1 MMLVLLGNS
10 AVEITVDVSR
20 VLEGEGVL
28 EEGVGEGEGVLE
40 EGVGEGEG
48 VLEGEG
54 VPEEGEGV
62 LLKSSVVC
70 VADCAELKELVVGI
84 GSIVED

>member
-1 MMLVLLGNS
+1 MILVLLDNS

-20 VLEGEGVL
+20 VLESEGVL
-28 EEGVGEGEGVLE
+28 EEGVGEGER
-40 EGVGEGEG
+40 
-48 VLEGEG
+48 
-54 VPEEGEGV
+54 V

>member
-1 MMLVLLGNS
+1 M
-10 AVEITVDVSR
+10 
-20 VLEGEGVL
+20 L
-28 EEGVGEGEGVLE
+28 EEGVGEGER
-40 EGVGEGEG
+40 

>member
-1 MMLVLLGNS
+1 MMLVLLNNS
-10 AVEITVDVSR
+10 AVEITVAVSR
-20 VLEGEGVL
+20 VLESEGVL
-28 EEGVGEGEGVLE
+28 
-40 EGVGEGEG
+40 
-48 VLEGEG
+48 
-54 VPEEGEGV
+54 EEGEGV

>member
-1 MMLVLLGNS
+1 MILVLLDNS

-20 VLEGEGVL
+20 VLESEGVL
-28 EEGVGEGEGVLE
+28 EEGVGEGER
-40 EGVGEGEG
+40 